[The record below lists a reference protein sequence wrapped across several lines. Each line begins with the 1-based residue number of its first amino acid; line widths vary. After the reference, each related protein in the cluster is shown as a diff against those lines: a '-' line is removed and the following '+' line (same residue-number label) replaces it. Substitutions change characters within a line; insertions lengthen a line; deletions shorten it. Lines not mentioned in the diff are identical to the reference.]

1 MAGINVGRWM
11 VGGVVAGIFV
21 WLFEGVA
28 SLFYMEEY
36 MQSMEAHS
44 LSMEMGPAM
53 WVLSIV
59 VSLIVGLAAV
69 FFYAAMRPR
78 FGAGPKTAVIVGFA
92 LWLSG
97 YLMSLIG
104 YQMMGLFSQ
113 GLLIKWGVIGLIEV
127 VLASILGAWIYRED

>member
-1 MAGINVGRWM
+1 MAGINVGRWIA
-11 VGGVVAGIFV
+11 GGVAAGTFV

-28 SLFYMEEY
+28 SLLYMDEY
-36 MQSMEAHS
+36 MKSMEAHG
-44 LSMEMGPAM
+44 LSMDMGPAM
-53 WVLSIV
+53 WILSIV

-78 FGAGPKTAVIVGFA
+78 FGPGPKTAVIVGVA

-104 YQMMGLFSQ
+104 YQMMGLFPQ
-113 GLLIKWGVIGLIEV
+113 GLLVMWGVIGLIEV

>member
-1 MAGINVGRWM
+1 MAGINVGRWI

-28 SLFYMEEY
+28 SLLYMDDY
-36 MQSMEAHS
+36 MKSMEAHN
-44 LSMEMGPAM
+44 LSMDMGPAM
-53 WVLSIV
+53 WILSIV
-59 VSLIVGLAAV
+59 VSLIVGLVAV
-69 FFYAAMRPR
+69 FFYAAVRPR
-78 FGAGPKTAVIVGFA
+78 FGAGPKTAVIVGCV
-92 LWLSG
+92 LWVSG

-113 GLLIKWGVIGLIEV
+113 GLLVKWGVIGLIEV